1 MSNNAII
8 DQIIANADIVKI
20 IGKHVEL
27 KRSGNEFKGCCPFHG
42 EKTPSFFVN
51 PQKGLY
57 NCFGCGVAGNA
68 LTFLKE
74 YENLTAGEALKEL
87 SRQTGI
93 ELPKEP
99 INKAHTYKKN
109 APKPR
114 HPSTPLHTLSNQSTV
129 DNSVTSL
136 ASADSPVIAF
146 DPPVWADQPIDFYPS
161 DKAFEP
167 TFIPFDHDSDNN
179 FVELPHIEV
188 FEPNFQAQGSSSLY
202 DLLTQICQF
211 YQTQLQQNALAQNY
225 LAKRGLTAQTIEE
238 FALGFAPNG
247 WQHLEEAF
255 PQDIEGL
262 KILGLVRTSQHG
274 RDFDLLRNRVIF
286 PIRDQQGRV
295 IGFAG
300 RTMADDEQPKYI
312 NSSDSPVFHKQ
323 AVLYGLYEGRKAKAK
338 DWLVV
343 EGYMDVISLHQAGV
357 YGAVA
362 SMGTALAQSQIERL
376 LQFNPILTLSFDGDS
391 AGQKAAWRAM
401 EVGLPALTDGKEL
414 HFLTLPDNHDPDS
427 YVKAYGL
434 LAMQQQIAQAVPLSE
449 YLFSSLTRQYP
460 ANTPENRSKI
470 LQQLSQLTQKLPKGS
485 YGWLLREDIKN
496 KMGLGRKQQARQ
508 AHDALLNFD
517 SELTP
522 QLHLQ
527 LCFLY
532 QPDLLGSLEND
543 DINQHIIRDIYRRS
557 QAAKVFQA
565 KNNIAKSAPTV
576 MAENPTTA
584 EDTLDSITSFDT
596 DTTDS
601 KVSCADYDMSVCL
614 HWQLIADQEL
624 LSLITWIQKIQPQLQ
639 KFEDDNLTT
648 YDKINAKAHFILA
661 GLSPDYQNKLV
672 KHWARFF
679 KELSQRDI
687 DDIADLVTEL
697 VVQLMLDSLQRQQKT
712 LKSDLK
718 ALSLCIKHHQAIL
731 SWQRKWLQRKDA

>member
-68 LTFLKE
+68 LTFLKD

-99 INKAHTYKKN
+99 IKKSHTYKKIPIKPQSN
-109 APKPR
+109 STTVTQLTQTAATEVITAVPTPNVSTNLADDTHWPDFLNDFQEVADYAP
-114 HPSTPLHTLSNQSTV
+114 SS
-129 DNSVTSL
+129 
-136 ASADSPVIAF
+136 
-146 DPPVWADQPIDFYPS
+146 
-161 DKAFEP
+161 
-167 TFIPFDHDSDNN
+167 FIPFDQLSDASLMAPVYVDEFDNGN
-179 FVELPHIEV
+179 
-188 FEPNFQAQGSSSLY
+188 QQDGSSSLY

-211 YQTQLQQNALAQNY
+211 YQNQLSQHAFAQNY
-225 LAKRGLTAQTIEE
+225 LTKRGLSAETIEE
-238 FALGFAPNG
+238 FALGFAPSG

-295 IGFAG
+295 VGFAG
-300 RTMADDEQPKYI
+300 RTMSDDEQPKYI

-376 LQFNPILTLSFDGDS
+376 LQFNPVLTLSFDGDS

-401 EVGLPALTDGKEL
+401 EIGLPALTDGKAL

-434 LAMQQQIAQAVPLSE
+434 AAMQQQIAQALPLSE
-449 YLFSSLTRQYP
+449 YLYSSLTRQYP
-460 ANTPENRSKI
+460 ATTPENRSKI

-496 KMGLGRKQQARQ
+496 KMGLGRKYQARKAQ
-508 AHDALLNFD
+508 DALLNFD

-527 LCFLY
+527 LCFLF
-532 QPDLLGSLEND
+532 QPELLGSLEND
-543 DINQHIIRDIYRRS
+543 VINQHLIIDIYRRS
-557 QAAKVFQA
+557 EAAKVFHS
-565 KNNIAKSAPTV
+565 KGKKHKSEIASQVDGANASDT
-576 MAENPTTA
+576 
-584 EDTLDSITSFDT
+584 TLDDIP
-596 DTTDS
+596 
-601 KVSCADYDMSVCL
+601 SCADYDESVCL
-614 HWQLIADQEL
+614 SWQAIADKEL
-624 LSLITWIQKIQPQLQ
+624 LSLITWIQTTQSQLQ
-639 KFEDDNLTT
+639 QFNQPKFSD
-648 YDKINAKAHFILA
+648 YDRINAKAHFILA
-661 GLSPDYQNKLV
+661 GLPAEFQSKLS

-679 KELSQRDI
+679 KELSQRNI
-687 DDIADLVTEL
+687 DDITDFITEL
-697 VVQLMLDSLQRQQKT
+697 VVQLMLDALQREQKT

-731 SWQRKWLQRKDA
+731 SWQRKWLQRKDD

>member
-27 KRSGNEFKGCCPFHG
+27 KRSGSEFKGCCPFHG

-99 INKAHTYKKN
+99 IKKSHTYKKT
-109 APKPR
+109 PIKPQPNPAKPISP
-114 HPSTPLHTLSNQSTV
+114 PSQHTAENGIAELPAANLV
-129 DNSVTSL
+129 ANLADDTSW
-136 ASADSPVIAF
+136 P
-146 DPPVWADQPIDFYPS
+146 DFPS
-161 DKAFEP
+161 DFQDMADFA
-167 TFIPFDHDSDNN
+167 TASFIPFDQFGDSSAEPINFDDFDNG
-179 FVELPHIEV
+179 
-188 FEPNFQAQGSSSLY
+188 FQPDGSSSLY

-211 YQTQLQQNALAQNY
+211 YQNQLSQHTFAQNY
-225 LAKRGLTAQTIEE
+225 LAKRGLSAQTIEE
-238 FALGFAPNG
+238 FALGFAPSG

-262 KILGLVRTSQHG
+262 KILGLVRTSQNG

-300 RTMADDEQPKYI
+300 RTMSDDEQPKYI

-376 LQFNPILTLSFDGDS
+376 LQFSPVLTLSFDGDS

-401 EVGLPALTDGKEL
+401 EVGLPALTDGKAL

-434 LAMQQQIAQAVPLSE
+434 AAMQQQISHALPLSE
-449 YLFSSLTRQYP
+449 YLYSSLTRQYP
-460 ANTPENRSKI
+460 ATTPENRSKI

-496 KMGLGRKQQARQ
+496 KMGLGRKYQARKAQ
-508 AHDALLNFD
+508 DALLNFD
-517 SELTP
+517 SEFTP

-527 LCFLY
+527 LCFLF
-532 QPDLLGSLEND
+532 QPELLGSLEND
-543 DINQHIIRDIYRRS
+543 VINQHLIVDIYRRS
-557 QAAKVFQA
+557 EAAKVFHSKGN
-565 KNNIAKSAPTV
+565 KNKLALTDSDTNAMDSQRDGISA
-576 MAENPTTA
+576 
-584 EDTLDSITSFDT
+584 FDT
-596 DTTDS
+596 TIDNDTP
-601 KVSCADYDMSVCL
+601 SCADYDESVCL
-614 HWQLIADQEL
+614 SWQAIADKEL
-624 LSLITWIQKIQPQLQ
+624 LSLITWIQTTQPQLQ
-639 KFEDDNLTT
+639 QFNQPKLSG
-648 YDKINAKAHFILA
+648 YDRINAKAHFILA
-661 GLSPDYQNKLV
+661 GMAAEFQSKLS

-679 KELSQRDI
+679 KEISQRNI
-687 DDIADLVTEL
+687 DDITDLIIEL
-697 VVQLMLDSLQRQQKT
+697 VVQLMLDALQRQQKT
-712 LKSDLK
+712 LKGDLK

-731 SWQRKWLQRKDA
+731 TWQRKWLQRKDD

>member
-68 LTFLKE
+68 LTFLKD

-99 INKAHTYKKN
+99 IKKSHTYKKN
-109 APKPR
+109 PIKPQSNSTTVTQLTQTTAAEVITAVPTPNVSTNLADDTYWPDFSNHFQEVADYAP
-114 HPSTPLHTLSNQSTV
+114 SS
-129 DNSVTSL
+129 
-136 ASADSPVIAF
+136 
-146 DPPVWADQPIDFYPS
+146 
-161 DKAFEP
+161 
-167 TFIPFDHDSDNN
+167 FIPFDELTDASLMAPVYVDEFDNGTQQDG
-179 FVELPHIEV
+179 L
-188 FEPNFQAQGSSSLY
+188 SSLY

-211 YQTQLQQNALAQNY
+211 YQNQLSQHAFAQNY
-225 LAKRGLTAQTIEE
+225 LTKRGLSAETIEE
-238 FALGFAPNG
+238 FALGFAPSG

-262 KILGLVRTSQHG
+262 RILGLVRTSQHG

-286 PIRDQQGRV
+286 PIRDPQGRV
-295 IGFAG
+295 VGFAG
-300 RTMADDEQPKYI
+300 RTITDDEQPKYI

-376 LQFNPILTLSFDGDS
+376 LQFNPVLTLSFDGDS

-401 EVGLPALTDGKEL
+401 EIGLPALTDGKAL

-434 LAMQQQIAQAVPLSE
+434 AAMQQQIAQALPLSE
-449 YLFSSLTRQYP
+449 YLYSSLTRQYP
-460 ANTPENRSKI
+460 ATTPENRSKI

-496 KMGLGRKQQARQ
+496 KMGLGRKYQARKAQ
-508 AHDALLNFD
+508 DALLNFD

-527 LCFLY
+527 LCFLF
-532 QPDLLGSLEND
+532 QPELLGKLEND
-543 DINQHIIRDIYRRS
+543 VINQHLIIDIYRRS
-557 QAAKVFQA
+557 EAAKVFHSKGK
-565 KNNIAKSAPTV
+565 KNNSAMDRQIASANAFDT
-576 MAENPTTA
+576 
-584 EDTLDSITSFDT
+584 TLDDIP
-596 DTTDS
+596 
-601 KVSCADYDMSVCL
+601 SCADYDESVCL
-614 HWQLIADQEL
+614 SWQAIADKEL
-624 LSLITWIQKIQPQLQ
+624 LSLITWIQTTQPQLQ
-639 KFEDDNLTT
+639 QFNHDKLSA
-648 YDKINAKAHFILA
+648 YDRINAKAHFILA
-661 GLSPDYQNKLV
+661 GLSAEFQSKLS

-679 KELSQRDI
+679 KELSQRNI
-687 DDIADLVTEL
+687 DDITDLVIEL
-697 VVQLMLDSLQRQQKT
+697 VVQLMLDALQREQKT
-712 LKSDLK
+712 LKGDLK

-731 SWQRKWLQRKDA
+731 SWQRKWLQRKDD